1 MSFGEIRRGAKVPK
15 VSRLNKNFAVA
26 YLFLVALPIFGL
38 VGILRSG
45 QDLKA
50 PTSVDGVWTIQAAAT
65 TGTMPSCM
73 SALGL
78 DLDTPVTI
86 SQSGKNFAINAG
98 KTGGS
103 GLIEGTTLQA
113 SLRLAGPLLAAP
125 NCEGD
130 GSVLLTANVEA
141 KASARVLSG
150 TLSLASCP
158 SCESVKFH
166 AVKQASTQQ
175 KGVQ

>member
-1 MSFGEIRRGAKVPK
+1 

-26 YLFLVALPIFGL
+26 YVFLVALPIFGL
-38 VGILRSG
+38 VGILRRG
-45 QDLKA
+45 QNLKA
-50 PTSVDGVWTIQAAAT
+50 PTSVDGVWAIQAAVT
-65 TGTMPSCM
+65 KGTMPSCM

-98 KTGGS
+98 KTRGT

-113 SLRLAGPLLAAP
+113 SLRRAGTLLPAP
-125 NCEGD
+125 NCGGD
-130 GSVLLTANVEA
+130 GSVLLTATVEA
-141 KASARVLSG
+141 KASPRVLSG
-150 TLSLASCP
+150 SLSLASCP

-166 AVKQASTQQ
+166 AVKQASTQRQ
-175 KGVQ
+175 GVQ